1 MKKNKMVIVILLS
14 IIVVL
19 YIGYRLFL
27 YWNYDVNKEK
37 KQIETW
43 NQRVQKK

>member
-1 MKKNKMVIVILLS
+1 MKKNKTVIIILVS
-14 IIVVL
+14 ILIML
-19 YIGYRLFL
+19 YIGYRMFL

-43 NQRVQKK
+43 NQRTQKK

>member
-1 MKKNKMVIVILLS
+1 MKKNKKVIFILLS

-43 NQRVQKK
+43 NQRVKKK

>member
-1 MKKNKMVIVILLS
+1 MKKNKTVIIILLS
-14 IIVVL
+14 ILIML
-19 YIGYRLFL
+19 YIGYRIFL

-43 NQRVQKK
+43 NQRTQKK

>member
-1 MKKNKMVIVILLS
+1 MKKNKTVIIILLS

-27 YWNYDVNKEK
+27 YWNYDINKEK

-43 NQRVQKK
+43 NQRVKKK